1 MDSVLSD
8 HTRNSAEGTEY
19 FKMLVDVFA
28 PEFRRPKNIHLRNF
42 YIIVPPLVSILK
54 TRSELLMGVNTDSV
68 SIKHGVYSCLLA
80 VSESMVSGC
89 VLELGLAVC
98 TAGLELAGSH

>member
-1 MDSVLSD
+1 MFCFVCRHLDSVLSD

-42 YIIVPPLVSILK
+42 YIIVPPLVSI
-54 TRSELLMGVNTDSV
+54 
-68 SIKHGVYSCLLA
+68 
-80 VSESMVSGC
+80 
-89 VLELGLAVC
+89 
-98 TAGLELAGSH
+98 